1 MQTEFYCHR
10 CDHLPQYCECGEFR
24 TPASPWA
31 FTRRQAPTA
40 EQVTRLQAVATEWA
54 ALADLAKRL
63 KGKASTGAFG
73 SGSVTYS
80 VGVVRLGFTGG
91 SIGSSGYITPP
102 HFTILSAKSLS
113 TVLIGFLSGPQA

>member
-54 ALADLAKRL
+54 ALADLAKR
-63 KGKASTGAFG
+63 TGDTWLDK
-73 SGSVTYS
+73 VTNEH
-80 VGVVRLGFTGG
+80 LGEIEELLGN
-91 SIGSSGYITPP
+91 
-102 HFTILSAKSLS
+102 
-113 TVLIGFLSGPQA
+113 